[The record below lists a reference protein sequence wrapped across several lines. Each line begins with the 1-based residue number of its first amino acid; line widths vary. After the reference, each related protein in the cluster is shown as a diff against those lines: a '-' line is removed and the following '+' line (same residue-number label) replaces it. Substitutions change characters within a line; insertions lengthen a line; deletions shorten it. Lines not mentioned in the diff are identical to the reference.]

1 MENFSALLN
10 QFLHGGVIIVAV
22 FAFIVFFL
30 NQIRKSIQVK
40 PEYGQKILTIVQP
53 KSEWITIGLIDVIGA
68 VVVWRLIGERM
79 TSNPNMEESYYT
91 VLLGAIIFV
100 AALLVFLTI
109 RAVNSS
115 KVFEEGILVHDYG
128 YVKWTNI
135 KSVDKMPKG
144 KFKIF
149 IVKPDQ
155 FKAKEA
161 IVPYTPEQEADLIA
175 IFREKIN

>member
-1 MENFSALLN
+1 MENFGELLN

-40 PEYGQKILTIVQP
+40 PEYGEKIMTIVQP
-53 KSEWITIGLIDVIGA
+53 KKEWITIGLIDVIGA
-68 VVVWRLIGERM
+68 IVVWRLIGER
-79 TSNPNMEESYYT
+79 TTQNPNMDESYYM
-91 VLLGAIIFV
+91 VILGAIIFV

-115 KVFEEGILVHDYG
+115 KVFEEGILIHDYG
-128 YVKWTNI
+128 YIKWSNI

-144 KFKIF
+144 KFKVF
-149 IVKPDQ
+149 IEKPDQ

-161 IVPYTPEQEADLIA
+161 YIPYEPEQEAELIE
-175 IFREKIN
+175 IFKEKIN

>member
-1 MENFSALLN
+1 MENYGELLN

-30 NQIRKSIQVK
+30 NQIRKSIQIK
-40 PEYGQKILTIVQP
+40 PEYGKKIMTIVQP
-53 KSEWITIGLIDVIGA
+53 KQEWITIGLIDVIGA

-79 TSNPNMEESYYT
+79 ARTSNMEDSYYT
-91 VLLGAIIFV
+91 VIFGAIIFV

-115 KVFEEGILVHDYG
+115 KIFEEGILVHDYG
-128 YVKWTNI
+128 YIKWDNI

-144 KFKIF
+144 RFKLF

-155 FKAKEA
+155 FKSKEA
-161 IVPYTPEQEADLIA
+161 IIPYTPEQEDELIE
-175 IFREKIN
+175 IFRKNIN